1 MGLWLLAAAVA
12 AATVDLVP
20 ALTTN
25 GHRML
30 TRLHA
35 VHLEHALLIPG
46 EGSDLYAQGGL
57 CLWTVTNQRRSYAQ
71 TEALGICLGVPVAVA
86 PLSSGRASAGSC
98 SCLGLSCQNWQQRA
112 QG

>member
-12 AATVDLVP
+12 AATVHLVP
-20 ALTTN
+20 VLTTN
-25 GHRML
+25 GHHML

-46 EGSDLYAQGGL
+46 EGSDLHAQLDL

-71 TEALGICLGVPVAVA
+71 TEALGMAIC
-86 PLSSGRASAGSC
+86 
-98 SCLGLSCQNWQQRA
+98 
-112 QG
+112 

>member
-35 VHLEHALLIPG
+35 VPLEHALLIPG
-46 EGSDLYAQGGL
+46 EGSDLHAQGDL
-57 CLWTVTNQRRSYAQ
+57 CLWTVTNQKRSYAQ
-71 TEALGICLGVPVAVA
+71 TGALETAICSGVPIAVA
-86 PLSSGRASAGSC
+86 PLSSGRASAGSW
-98 SCLGLSCQNWQQRA
+98 SCLGPSCQN
-112 QG
+112 